1 MSAESPGNT
10 PTGGSGGR
18 SGRGRGGRGSGR
30 GRSSG
35 GRGRSQHQQRQS
47 TNTTFTGKTDDLS
60 GHIYDLT
67 DIRRSSTQYVETTKE
82 IVEYIGRE
90 YKEGRIVKQAITNM
104 AAAVVHEPALP
115 VEPPP
120 PADAAHPTDEEIEA
134 RRAYRRAEARYGILM
149 KQSLQTEHDV
159 GESMFKAYNLILG
172 QCTPRLVNALESR
185 TAFEQV
191 QQNANPVELL
201 RMIRAETRQDQEQK
215 HPAVGVT
222 NALRAL
228 FGFRQNDSSNEKYI
242 KDFRN
247 TVEAIEDKGIDL
259 TFRTMTDWRL
269 SKLNPPVRHENAT
282 VDQIATAEAEGKE
295 QLLAV
300 IMMTGSNQKKYGR
313 LVEDTAND
321 YLKGADRYPRTMTQ
335 TANLLNN
342 WRQDPRN
349 YAQVL
354 GAVNDGVAFAQG
366 GEERGGGGGQGTVT
380 CYRCGRPNHIA
391 PYCQET
397 THLNGTALLTT
408 TTENGDSGEQ
418 AGADDE
424 DEGGVQFCT
433 IGSYSFHQSSG
444 NSWLS
449 PTTLLIDSCSDCDVI
464 SNPKLLKN
472 IRSVDRTLHIRSKAG
487 VTRTNK
493 MGTLEGYDKEV
504 WYDEGGVANILA
516 LCNVEDCFQVSYV
529 PGKFTVTKPDGK
541 TRVFTRIGK
550 GIYGCDLKSAH
561 TEEGDEDEGD
571 DLDENGM
578 VLALNSV
585 ETNASKYTVRQYRQ
599 ALLARRVHNTVG
611 FPSIRKFLKIIAGN
625 QIQNCPVTRDDVLI
639 AEDIFG
645 PNLGALK
652 GKTVRRNAPH
662 VVVEYT
668 GVPKQLIKS
677 FRDVTLAIDIM
688 FVNKMPFFVTVSRN
702 IKFRTVEFMEG
713 RRVEHAAKAFRSAA
727 RLYPKRGFKVKTVL
741 SDNEFEAIRDDITKT
756 GADLHCAGVGKH
768 TPEIERQI
776 RTIKDRCRCVYGIV
790 PYNRMP
796 RMMVKELVYWSVMWL
811 NSFPEEDGVSETMSP
826 REIMTGRKTT
836 YDNCKLEFGTYVQT
850 HEEHDNSMSVRT
862 IGAIALR
869 PSGNMQGGY
878 YFMNLSTGARI
889 HRRQW
894 TELPIT
900 RDVVD
905 RVHYLAD
912 RSHAPEDLAFAWR
925 DGSEITGTIQDYGN
939 DDGYGDEDYVDS
951 GEEDVT
957 ELEYD
962 DSEDDLEATSDGEG
976 APTTE
981 EEEEGVGHHSLESD
995 VSSEDES
1002 GVTYGPAETE
1012 DDGSTPGESPDD
1024 DYEEGTDEVDD
1035 SFHDDD
1041 YEGTDYDDGEDGVD
1055 DVDVS
1060 GETAG
1065 VAESAGVAETTGV
1078 AATAGVD
1085 GDAAGPDPEV
1095 DDSLAAR
1102 MDARYGS
1109 RGNRY
1114 NLRPRRERSYDHR
1127 TMHMAVTVDEDV
1139 GENEKL
1145 SQQGY
1150 TLMTMGDSVTVGEKM
1165 SLSTEQMSLRQ
1176 GLKEFGKDAEDAV
1189 VAEFKQL
1196 HDRNVASPRM
1206 SHMLSREEKR
1216 RALQY
1221 LMFLK
1226 RKRCGRV
1233 KARGCADGRPQR
1245 LYKSK
1250 EDTSSPTVRLESIL
1264 LSSMIDAHE
1273 RRTVVTCDIPGAFM
1287 QTDIDEIVH
1296 VRLEGKM
1303 AELLTKVDP
1312 NKYVP
1317 YLTEEKGK
1325 QVLYVVLNKAL
1336 YGTLQGAL
1344 LFWKGKRRCHD
1355 LLAVPYNM
1363 MMSSRLVR
1371 LRT

>member
-1 MSAESPGNT
+1 
-10 PTGGSGGR
+10 
-18 SGRGRGGRGSGR
+18 
-30 GRSSG
+30 
-35 GRGRSQHQQRQS
+35 
-47 TNTTFTGKTDDLS
+47 
-60 GHIYDLT
+60 
-67 DIRRSSTQYVETTKE
+67 
-82 IVEYIGRE
+82 
-90 YKEGRIVKQAITNM
+90 
-104 AAAVVHEPALP
+104 
-115 VEPPP
+115 
-120 PADAAHPTDEEIEA
+120 
-134 RRAYRRAEARYGILM
+134 
-149 KQSLQTEHDV
+149 
-159 GESMFKAYNLILG
+159 
-172 QCTPRLVNALESR
+172 
-185 TAFEQV
+185 
-191 QQNANPVELL
+191 
-201 RMIRAETRQDQEQK
+201 
-215 HPAVGVT
+215 
-222 NALRAL
+222 
-228 FGFRQNDSSNEKYI
+228 
-242 KDFRN
+242 
-247 TVEAIEDKGIDL
+247 
-259 TFRTMTDWRL
+259 
-269 SKLNPPVRHENAT
+269 
-282 VDQIATAEAEGKE
+282 
-295 QLLAV
+295 
-300 IMMTGSNQKKYGR
+300 
-313 LVEDTAND
+313 
-321 YLKGADRYPRTMTQ
+321 
-335 TANLLNN
+335 
-342 WRQDPRN
+342 
-349 YAQVL
+349 
-354 GAVNDGVAFAQG
+354 
-366 GEERGGGGGQGTVT
+366 
-380 CYRCGRPNHIA
+380 
-391 PYCQET
+391 
-397 THLNGTALLTT
+397 
-408 TTENGDSGEQ
+408 
-418 AGADDE
+418 
-424 DEGGVQFCT
+424 
-433 IGSYSFHQSSG
+433 
-444 NSWLS
+444 
-449 PTTLLIDSCSDCDVI
+449 
-464 SNPKLLKN
+464 
-472 IRSVDRTLHIRSKAG
+472 
-487 VTRTNK
+487 
-493 MGTLEGYDKEV
+493 
-504 WYDEGGVANILA
+504 
-516 LCNVEDCFQVSYV
+516 
-529 PGKFTVTKPDGK
+529 
-541 TRVFTRIGK
+541 
-550 GIYGCDLKSAH
+550 
-561 TEEGDEDEGD
+561 
-571 DLDENGM
+571 
-578 VLALNSV
+578 
-585 ETNASKYTVRQYRQ
+585 
-599 ALLARRVHNTVG
+599 
-611 FPSIRKFLKIIAGN
+611 
-625 QIQNCPVTRDDVLI
+625 
-639 AEDIFG
+639 
-645 PNLGALK
+645 
-652 GKTVRRNAPH
+652 
-662 VVVEYT
+662 
-668 GVPKQLIKS
+668 
-677 FRDVTLAIDIM
+677 
-688 FVNKMPFFVTVSRN
+688 
-702 IKFRTVEFMEG
+702 
-713 RRVEHAAKAFRSAA
+713 
-727 RLYPKRGFKVKTVL
+727 
-741 SDNEFEAIRDDITKT
+741 
-756 GADLHCAGVGKH
+756 
-768 TPEIERQI
+768 
-776 RTIKDRCRCVYGIV
+776 
-790 PYNRMP
+790 
-796 RMMVKELVYWSVMWL
+796 
-811 NSFPEEDGVSETMSP
+811 
-826 REIMTGRKTT
+826 
-836 YDNCKLEFGTYVQT
+836 
-850 HEEHDNSMSVRT
+850 
-862 IGAIALR
+862 
-869 PSGNMQGGY
+869 
-878 YFMNLSTGARI
+878 MNLSTGARI

-962 DSEDDLEATSDGEG
+962 DSEDDLEASSDGEG

-981 EEEEGVGHHSLESD
+981 EEEGGVGHHSLESD

-1344 LFWKGKRRCHD
+1344 LFWKDLSSYLTKTMGFTANKYDSCVVNKRINGKQCTILWHVDDLKISHVDPAEIEDVISQLESRFAKTDPLSMTRGKVHEFLGMTLDFSVDGEFSIKMGDYVEKILGDVPADMEGTAVTPAKEYLFNVNEDSPKLDDATRDMFHHKVAQLLFLAKRARPDLQTGVSFLTTRVCQPDRDDYGKLGRLIKYLRGSKDLYLTLRADNLHSIRWWVDASFAVHRDMRSHTGSVMTMGKGGAISNSTRQKLNTRSSTEAELVGVDDTMPMIIWVRLFMEEQGYTVKENIVYQDNQSAILLERNGTRSSTKRTRHLDVRYYFVTDRVNKKELTIEYCPTKDMWADVNTKPLQGSAFRRMRRWMLNCA
-1355 LLAVPYNM
+1355 LLDNEDVPAVDHGATAGPQECVETRVSTSGTEVGSRPVTSQVVDADESAAVPEEAEAVGGGGECH
-1363 MMSSRLVR
+1363 RF
-1371 LRT
+1371 LRTQGSKETGRSKLYRVK